1 MTKNEALT
9 LIISALALVVS
20 GFSLID
26 NHAQIVP
33 QLAVVN
39 PGFSLPEGSDPR
51 VPVWVTILN
60 KGELN
65 ATITEIDAT
74 PQSTRLLKDQD
85 DCDKAFRDAGIT
97 KADHF
102 GTLGDLPA
110 GGVTMINPY
119 VTLPKDCSEIPQQIV
134 VRLAIRYHHFLHL
147 PYTDH
152 VAVRVIREKR

>member
-1 MTKNEALT
+1 MTKNEVLT
-9 LIISALALVVS
+9 LTISTLALVVS

-26 NHAQIVP
+26 NHAQIMP
-33 QLAVVN
+33 ELAVVN
-39 PGFSLPEGSDPR
+39 PGFSLPEVNDPR

-60 KGELN
+60 KGKLN
-65 ATITEIDAT
+65 ATITEIDAE
-74 PQSTRLLKDQD
+74 PQSSRLLQDQD
-85 DCDKAFRDAGIT
+85 DCDKALRDAGIT

-119 VTLPKDCSEIPQQIV
+119 VTLPKGCSEIPQEIV
-134 VRLAIRYHHFLHL
+134 VRLAIRYHDFLHL

-152 VAVRVIREKR
+152 VAVRMRREKP